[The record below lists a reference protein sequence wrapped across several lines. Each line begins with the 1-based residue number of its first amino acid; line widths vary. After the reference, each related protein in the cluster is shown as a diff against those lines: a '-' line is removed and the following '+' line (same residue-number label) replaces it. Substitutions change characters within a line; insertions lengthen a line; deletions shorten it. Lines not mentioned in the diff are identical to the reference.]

1 MYSLSEAQSA
11 AMQTRIPTRLTLGI
25 DRTRLAGT
33 PAGFGAG
40 VPVAGVD
47 IFQTPAPV
55 AGVDIFKP
63 RPQKPGST
71 FSNSVSDPGSWGQL
85 AKTPAPVAG
94 V

>member
-25 DRTRLAGT
+25 DRA
-33 PAGFGAG
+33 
-40 VPVAGVD
+40 PVAGVD

-63 RPQKPGST
+63 RPR
-71 FSNSVSDPGSWGQL
+71 
-85 AKTPAPVAG
+85 
-94 V
+94 

>member
-25 DRTRLAGT
+25 DWAPVNRA

-40 VPVAGVD
+40 AGTPVAGVD

-63 RPQKPGST
+63 RPRPR
-71 FSNSVSDPGSWGQL
+71 
-85 AKTPAPVAG
+85 
-94 V
+94 